1 MPVIKYGESSGRRKV
16 LEPGE
21 YEVSIDSADMRT
33 SSNGNEMLVL
43 NLKPTDEDVLIHD
56 RIVFSPKAQWKV
68 RQFLDCFDLG
78 PDTEDENAEINIDD
92 AFIDELVGLTG
103 NVRIRVGVYNGI
115 KRNEVAAYLEPSD
128 NEEEDD
134 E

>member
-1 MPVIKYGESSGRRKV
+1 MPLVKYGESNNRRKI
-16 LEPGE
+16 LDPGE
-21 YEVSIDSADMRT
+21 YEVTIDSADIRT

-43 NLKPTDEDVLIHD
+43 NLKPTEEDVLIYD
-56 RIVFSPKAQWKV
+56 RIVFSPKTQWKV

-78 PDTEDENAEINIDD
+78 PDSDDENAEINIDD
-92 AFIDELVGLTG
+92 AFVDDLIGLSGTAQ
-103 NVRIRVGVYNGI
+103 IRVGTYNGI
-115 KRNEVAAYLEPSD
+115 KRNEVGAYLESDD